1 MLMHIMS
8 ARLDDFTSNDIRS
21 VCSQMSTCNK
31 HFSIP
36 VLGGL
41 RVYRILQTKQNKRL
55 KPGVQMVNISNLA
68 VFSN

>member
-41 RVYRILQTKQNKRL
+41 RVYRILPSNRKKQKQND
-55 KPGVQMVNISNLA
+55 SNRECRW
-68 VFSN
+68 